1 MYVEPMSYLTNV
13 GKRIA
18 LSNESKT
25 PVPVGAAQSAD
36 DGTGDQAAQYQK
48 AAEKQPRTHKI
59 TNEQISVE
67 EEGVYYGLSTE
78 DFLEL
83 LFS

>member
-1 MYVEPMSYLTNV
+1 MYIEPMSYLTNV
-13 GKRIA
+13 GKRVV
-18 LSNESKT
+18 LSKESKA
-25 PVPVGAAQSAD
+25 PCPVGEAAAASD
-36 DGTGDQAAQYQK
+36 DTNDQKHMQQK
-48 AAEKQPRTHKI
+48 MHKKHPRTHKI

-67 EEGVYYGLSTE
+67 EEGIYYGLSTE